1 MLDPD
6 KSKTGTPTEM
16 GTIETLTLALGGAW
30 ASGINLYATVLIF
43 GLLDVFGVVDL
54 PPGLKSLSSFWVI
67 ALAAML
73 YAVEFVADKIPGVD
87 SIWDIIQSFV
97 RIPGGALIAAGALG
111 GFDAGLGGDIQ
122 TIAALVAG
130 GAIAT
135 GSHATKAGTRAVINT
150 SPEPFT
156 NWTASILEDIAV
168 FAGVTIAVVKPV
180 VFGIAFVIFV
190 LLMIWILPKI
200 WRGIKRVFG
209 GARHPVATARAGRDA
224 QMLPAQIPQAEVPD
238 KRESG

>member
-1 MLDPD
+1 
-6 KSKTGTPTEM
+6 M

-43 GLLDVFGVVDL
+43 GILDLLGVVDL
-54 PPGLKSLSSFWVI
+54 PPGLETLGSFWVI

-73 YAVEFVADKIPGVD
+73 YLVEFVADKIPGVD

-111 GFDAGLGGDIQ
+111 GFESGLGGDIQ
-122 TIAALVAG
+122 TIAALIAG

-168 FAGVTIAVVKPV
+168 FAGVTVAIVKPV
-180 VFGIAFVIFV
+180 VFAIGFVIFV
-190 LLMIWILPKI
+190 LLMIWLLPKI

-209 GARHPVATARAGRDA
+209 GARHPVATARAGRQA
-224 QMLPAQIPQAEVPD
+224 QMSAVQVEPAKIPDQRD
-238 KRESG
+238 LS